1 MVHAAGY
8 NRGMAA
14 TPATEVDA
22 ARAPAETAAD
32 RARRLYDADWYTWA
46 TEQARALRRRDF
58 EAIDWDNLI
67 EEVADLGKSQEHA
80 WESLCARTIQHLQL
94 IERWGWRSPDTLNH
108 WMVEVRAFRLGMAKQ
123 IRRNP
128 GLKGKYAEMFAEA
141 WEDGRELTVGRLVK
155 YELQRAGGRAGR
167 KEFKAFE
174 RKWDGLL
181 PADCPY
187 RLEDVTAFDAR
198 RDRKP
203 HADIWPPSVA
213 RALDAAPDRE
223 PDLVGLAQE
232 ARTSAGRA
240 R

>member
-1 MVHAAGY
+1 
-8 NRGMAA
+8 MAA

-22 ARAPAETAAD
+22 ARAPAETVAD

-67 EEVADLGKSQEHA
+67 EEVADLGKAQEHA

-141 WEDGRELTVGRLVK
+141 WEDGRELTVDDWSSTNCKGP
-155 YELQRAGGRAGR
+155 GGAQAARSSRHSSGS
-167 KEFKAFE
+167 
-174 RKWDGLL
+174 GTLC
-181 PADCPY
+181 CP
-187 RLEDVTAFDAR
+187 RT
-198 RDRKP
+198 
-203 HADIWPPSVA
+203 
-213 RALDAAPDRE
+213 
-223 PDLVGLAQE
+223 
-232 ARTSAGRA
+232 ARTGSRT
-240 R
+240 